1 MIENSFNRRDFLKVM
16 GWGGAT
22 VALSGCGN
30 TSVEDGREFVT
41 SYVQTA
47 DYIIPSIGTYFN
59 STCAQCDAGCGIM
72 GRVREGRVLKLEGNP
87 KAPVNSG
94 KMCGLGQAGVQA
106 HYNPDRIREP
116 LLRNG
121 DRGEAISW
129 EKALQLVNEKVAGTQ
144 PESIAFLTGGV
155 SGHVKVLLKNYLDA
169 LGSGHHYVYEAVSP
183 SVSRAA
189 NKKAYGVEM
198 PRLNM
203 EKAKVILSFG
213 ADFLGAWVSPVHFSQ
228 QYARFRKGANGERGV
243 LVQVESKMT
252 LTGANADRWLAI
264 RPGTEGILALGLINA
279 LAAAGVAVSG
289 DVAAVV
295 KDYTPDRVSND
306 TGISIE
312 HMGKLTALLKDRSP
326 SLIIAGSAA
335 EGYAHGSQNA
345 AAIALLNQVLG
356 NVGKTVEAPSDM
368 PFPQMA
374 PTSGNRSSLQ
384 ALNDNIVQDKVK
396 VLFSYGANPVYTAP
410 ASMNLKENLKKV
422 PFKVV
427 FARYMDETAVEA
439 DLVLPLNSALE
450 DWGTAVPE
458 YFTDSAQLNIQQP
471 LMEKLHPGTLG
482 MGDILLA
489 LLKQRRPNEYNGYED
504 FYSYLRN
511 ALVTIRGA
519 LGGGSE
525 DENVFWDSALSQ
537 GVLKL
542 AGAPNNIAGNASA
555 AGLTLPPPA
564 AEDNAYPLRLIPAIT
579 PNMRDGRHANEPW
592 LQESPDPLTTIVW
605 DSWVEM
611 HPKTAAK
618 LGVVEGDIV
627 EIASKSGAIKG
638 QVYVFSGIHPDVISV
653 PLGYG
658 HEAMG
663 RYSKGVGAN
672 AFKILDPV
680 FDQQTGELAMH
691 ETRVKITKAGQRVI
705 IVKDEG
711 PAKGNQSGRRIALRV
726 ASGKVNLAE
735 EV

>member
-1 MIENSFNRRDFLKVM
+1 ML

-30 TSVEDGREFVT
+30 TSVEDGKEFVT

-87 KAPVNSG
+87 KSPINNG

-116 LLRNG
+116 LLRTG
-121 DRGEAISW
+121 DKGEAITW
-129 EKALQLVNEKVAGTQ
+129 EKALALINEKVGGVKA
-144 PESIAFLTGGV
+144 ENVAFLTGGV
-155 SGHVKVLLKNYLDA
+155 SGHVKALLKNYLDA
-169 LGSGHHYVYEAVSP
+169 LGSGHHYVYEAVAP
-183 SVSRAA
+183 SIMRAA
-189 NKKAYGVEM
+189 NKKAYGIEM
-198 PRLNM
+198 PRLHLD
-203 EKAKVILSFG
+203 KAKVIVSFG
-213 ADFLGAWVSPVHFSQ
+213 ADFLGAWISPVHFSQ
-228 QYARFRKGANGERGV
+228 QYARFRKADKGERGV

-264 RPGTEGILALGLINA
+264 RPGTEGIFALGLINA
-279 LAAAGVAVSG
+279 LAAAGVSVPG
-289 DVAAVV
+289 DVVAAA
-295 KDYTPDRVSND
+295 KEYTVDRVSKD
-306 TGISIE
+306 TGVSAE
-312 HMGKLTALLKDRSP
+312 HIGKLAALLKERSP
-326 SLIIAGSAA
+326 SLIIAGSAV

-345 AAIALLNQVLG
+345 TAIALLNQVLG
-356 NVGKTVEAPSDM
+356 NVGKTVEAPSSV

-374 PTSGNRSSLQ
+374 PTAGNRFALQ
-384 ALNDNIVQDKVK
+384 ALNDNMAQDKVK
-396 VLFSYGANPVYTAP
+396 VLFSYGANPVFTAP
-410 ASMNLKENLKKV
+410 ASMKLKENLKKV

-427 FARYMDETAVEA
+427 FAHYMDETAVEA

-450 DWGTAVPE
+450 DWATAMPE
-458 YFTDSAQLNIQQP
+458 YIAEGAQLNIQQP
-471 LMEKLHPGTLG
+471 LMEKLYPGTLG

-489 LLKQRRPNEYNGYED
+489 LLKQRRPDEYKGYED
-504 FYSYLRN
+504 FYSYLRS
-511 ALVTIRGA
+511 AMVSIKGA
-519 LGGGSE
+519 LGGANE
-525 DENVFWDSALSQ
+525 DDDTFWDTALSR
-537 GVLKL
+537 GVVKL
-542 AGAPNNIAGNASA
+542 GGASVNISSNASA
-555 AGLTLPPPA
+555 KGLVVPA
-564 AEDNAYPLRLIPAIT
+564 PFVEDSAYPLHLIPAVSAS
-579 PNMRDGRHANEPW
+579 MRDGRNANEPW

-618 LGVVEGDIV
+618 LGIVEGDIV
-627 EIASKSGAIKG
+627 EVASKSGAIKA
-638 QVYVFSGIHPDVISV
+638 QVYVFTGIHPDAISV

-663 RYSKGVGAN
+663 RYAKGVGVN

-680 FDQQTGELAMH
+680 FDKETGELAMH
-691 ETRVKITKAGQRVI
+691 ETRVKVSKAGQRVV

-711 PAKGNQSGRRIALRV
+711 PAGGNQMGRKIAVRM
-726 ASGKVNLAE
+726 SSSKVNLSE

>member
-1 MIENSFNRRDFLKVM
+1 MIENSFNRRNFLKVL

-22 VALSGCGN
+22 AALSGCGN
-30 TSVEDGREFVT
+30 TSVEDGKEFVT
-41 SYVQTA
+41 SYVETA

-87 KAPVNSG
+87 KASINNG

-121 DRGEAISW
+121 DRGEAITW
-129 EKALQLVNEKVAGTQ
+129 EKALGLINEKVGGVNA
-144 PESIAFLTGGV
+144 ENVAFLTGVV
-155 SGHVKVLLKNYLDA
+155 SGHDKALLKNYLDA
-169 LGSGHHYVYEAVSP
+169 LGSSHHYVYEAVAP
-183 SVSRAA
+183 SVMRAA

-198 PRLNM
+198 PRLRLD
-203 EKAKVILSFG
+203 KAKVIVSFG

-228 QYARFRKGANGERGV
+228 QYARFRKPDSGERGV

-279 LAAAGVAVSG
+279 LAGAGLSIPG
-289 DVAAVV
+289 DVAAAVGG
-295 KDYTPDRVSND
+295 YTSDRVSKD
-306 TGISIE
+306 TGVSAEQI
-312 HMGKLTALLKDRSP
+312 GKLTALLKERSP

-356 NVGKTVEAPSDM
+356 NVGKTVEAPSST

-374 PTSGNRSSLQ
+374 PTTGNRLALKS
-384 ALNDNIVQDKVK
+384 LNDNMAQDKVK
-396 VLFSYGANPVYTAP
+396 VLFSYGANPVFTAP
-410 ASMNLKENLKKV
+410 ASMKLKENLKKV

-427 FARYMDETAVEA
+427 FAHYMDETAVEA
-439 DLVLPLNSALE
+439 DLVLPLNSAME
-450 DWGTAVPE
+450 DWATVMPE
-458 YFTDSAQLNIQQP
+458 YIAEGAQLNIRQP
-471 LMEKLHPGTLG
+471 LMEKLYPSTLG
-482 MGDILLA
+482 LGDILLG
-489 LLKQRRPNEYNGYED
+489 LLKHRRPDEYKGFED
-504 FYSYLRN
+504 FYSYLRSAMVAN
-511 ALVTIRGA
+511 KNA
-519 LGGGSE
+519 LGGASE
-525 DENVFWDSALSQ
+525 NDDTFWEAALSHG
-537 GVLKL
+537 GVKL
-542 AGAPNNIAGNASA
+542 VGDPVNLSGNMSA
-555 AGLTLPPPA
+555 ATLVVPA
-564 AEDNAYPLRLIPAIT
+564 PFVEDATYPLHLIPAVSAS
-579 PNMRDGRHANEPW
+579 MRDGRNANEPW

-618 LGVVEGDIV
+618 LGIVEGDIV
-627 EIASKSGAIKG
+627 EVASKSGSIKA
-638 QVYVFSGIHPDVISV
+638 QAYVFKGIHPDVISV

-663 RYSKGVGAN
+663 RYAKGVGAN
-672 AFKILDPV
+672 AFNILDPV
-680 FDQQTGELAMH
+680 FDKETGELAMH
-691 ETRVKITKAGQRVI
+691 ETRVKVTKAGKRVI

-711 PAKGNQSGRRIALRV
+711 PSGGNQMGRKIAVRIP
-726 ASGKVNLAE
+726 SNKVNLSE